1 MAFDAEPI
9 VGGRYR
15 DLETDQELEVIALDE
30 YEGIVT
36 LQRDDSEEEEQLSLD
51 EWYEMSLEPTGE
63 ESWLVDESDEDDTYF
78 EDVDEA

>member
-9 VGGRYR
+9 VGSRYR
-15 DLETDQELEVIALDE
+15 DLEADQELEIIALDE
-30 YEGIVT
+30 YEGVIS

-63 ESWLVDESDEDDTYF
+63 ESWQADEPSDEDSYAD
-78 EDVDEA
+78 DIDDE